1 MPSAERSELGQGHPF
16 QGERVDDDDDG
27 NALLLFSS
35 RVLKSHGRTRGVLQ
49 SGPSTS
55 SSCPNVN
62 VCVPPGGAS
71 TLDVGLPVTTL
82 PQFWSRPDAKAFADA
97 VLLLFYTEKKKNAS
111 MSKGDR
117 NVRTLKTKDEKRDTQ
132 KFTHVASLAPTTT
145 KWLRWLLC
153 MTTTLSL
160 RAILLALLGSSTKVR
175 FLYRAFFSMTDFE
188 RGEEEEEDEDKRGDR
203 QLTFSS
209 SL

>member
-1 MPSAERSELGQGHPF
+1 M
-16 QGERVDDDDDG
+16 
-27 NALLLFSS
+27 
-35 RVLKSHGRTRGVLQ
+35 
-49 SGPSTS
+49 
-55 SSCPNVN
+55 
-62 VCVPPGGAS
+62 
-71 TLDVGLPVTTL
+71 

-97 VLLLFYTEKKKNAS
+97 VLSLFLFLLFYTEKKKNAS

-175 FLYRAFFSMTDFE
+175 CLYRAFRRQISRE
-188 RGEEEEEDEDKRGDR
+188 RGEEEEEEDEDKRGDR
-203 QLTFSS
+203 QFDFSS
-209 SL
+209 SP